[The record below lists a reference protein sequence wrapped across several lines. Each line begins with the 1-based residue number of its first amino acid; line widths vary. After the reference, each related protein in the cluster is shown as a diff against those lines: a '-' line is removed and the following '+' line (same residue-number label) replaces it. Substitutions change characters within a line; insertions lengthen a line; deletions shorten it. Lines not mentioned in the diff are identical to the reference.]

1 MEFNELIAGFAARY
15 GVAGLTAGERGL
27 VALGI
32 DDLRIFVQHLPEA
45 ERLVVYADLG
55 AIPDAGAARF
65 ERTMLEANCLFQGTS
80 GATLAR
86 HPETGGLFI
95 NRQESLRMLGV
106 DGFCTLM
113 EGFVD
118 LARTWKGL
126 LVEYTA
132 KDGTAEPAPEVPPP
146 EIQESGLDGFMRV

>member
-1 MEFNELIAGFAARY
+1 MEFGELIAGFAARY

-32 DDLRIFVQHLPEA
+32 DDLRIFVQHVPET
-45 ERLVVYADLG
+45 ERLVVYVDLG
-55 AIPDAGAARF
+55 AIPEAGAARF
-65 ERTMLEANCLFQGTS
+65 ERTMLEANCLFRGTS

-95 NRQESLRMLGV
+95 NRQESLRALDV
-106 DGFCTLM
+106 DGFCALM

-118 LARTWKGL
+118 LSRTWKGL
-126 LVEYTA
+126 LAEYAA
-132 KDGTAEPAPEVPPP
+132 KGGAEEPVDAVRPP
-146 EIQESGLDGFMRV
+146 EGSDIGAFMQV